1 MDDGLEQ
8 TTRPSATS
16 GTPQPLQWG
25 QMGPRSMKIVWY
37 YVEGLWRF
45 RNGLIHGVNEE
56 EQREMER
63 ERLEQQASDL
73 YDNRPEVGRRKTL
86 FTPTKGQILRKNMQH
101 LETWVRNVQIATKTE
116 KRRRERVKKSK
127 TTIRYWLVARQQ
139 NKRQR
144 TDKPKESNTTVEEIT
159 EMMKQLT
166 LKDTG

>member
-1 MDDGLEQ
+1 MN
-8 TTRPSATS
+8 
-16 GTPQPLQWG
+16 
-25 QMGPRSMKIVWY
+25 IVWKY
-37 YVEGLWRF
+37 IDGQWKF
-45 RNGLIHGVNEE
+45 RNGLIHGANEE
-56 EQREMER
+56 EQREIER

-73 YDNRPEVGRRKTL
+73 YDNRPDVGKRKAL
-86 FTPTKGQILRKNMQH
+86 FTQTKAQILRKNILH
-101 LETWVRNVQIATKTE
+101 LKTWIDNVTIAERAE

-144 TDKPKESNTTVEEIT
+144 VEGPAGQATTIEAVT